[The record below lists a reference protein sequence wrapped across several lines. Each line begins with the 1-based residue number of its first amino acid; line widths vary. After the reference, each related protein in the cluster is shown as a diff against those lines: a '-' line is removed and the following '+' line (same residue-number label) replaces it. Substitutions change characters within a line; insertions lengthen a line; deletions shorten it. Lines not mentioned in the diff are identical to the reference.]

1 MMTAAKLQDIVTIFK
16 QYNIQIETNEMLITK
31 INQREVEFDANGYM
45 VEQLIQLI
53 TQVLADEINKQVWG
67 LLKWF

>member
-31 INQREVEFDANGYM
+31 INQREVEFDANSYM

-53 TQVLADEINKQVWG
+53 TRVLADEINKQVWG
-67 LLKWF
+67 GLLK

>member
-31 INQREVEFDANGYM
+31 INQREVEFDANSYM

-53 TQVLADEINKQVWG
+53 TRVLADEINKQVWG
-67 LLKWF
+67 LLK

>member
-1 MMTAAKLQDIVTIFK
+1 MMTAAKLQEIVTIFQ
-16 QYNIQIETNEMLITK
+16 QYNIQIETQGMLITK
-31 INQREVEFDANGYM
+31 INQREVEFDANSYM

-53 TQVLADEINKQVWG
+53 TRVLADEINKQVWG

>member
-16 QYNIQIETNEMLITK
+16 QYNIQIETQGMLITK
-31 INQREVEFDANGYM
+31 INQREVEFDANSYM

-53 TQVLADEINKQVWG
+53 TRVLADEINKQVWG